1 MKPRHHLYLDDE
13 LTERLE
19 ALAAKP
25 GSSKSAIVADALR
38 AYLARRGARE
48 LDDMLKVRLDKL
60 SAHLGRIERDL
71 QIVMESLGLFIR
83 FQLMVTAPLPEADQ
97 AAARALAQDRF
108 QAFID
113 QVGRRIAGSR
123 SLSRDILDRTTSAGD
138 VAMSHGYGHPE
149 SRGRRRAM
157 LRTAM
162 GPEIAAA
169 LADPAVIEVMVNP
182 DGALRLDRLGEG
194 RTDTGARLG
203 AAEVERII
211 RLVAS
216 HVRLE
221 VHAKNPV
228 VSAELPETGERFEGI
243 LPPVATAPCFSIR
256 KPAVKVYTLE
266 DYVADR
272 ILSPLQAET
281 LKRAVT
287 EQRNLLIAGGTS
299 SGKTTLAN
307 ALLAEIARL
316 DERVILIEDTRE
328 LQCAAPDCV
337 ALRTKAGVVTWP
349 ISCAR
354 PSGSGRTGSSSA
366 RSAAPRPST
375 CSRPGTRAIPA
386 VSPRSMPTRRARL
399 SIDSSSSSR
408 RRSSPSRAG

>member
-1 MKPRHHLYLDDE
+1 
-13 LTERLE
+13 
-19 ALAAKP
+19 
-25 GSSKSAIVADALR
+25 
-38 AYLARRGARE
+38 
-48 LDDMLKVRLDKL
+48 
-60 SAHLGRIERDL
+60 
-71 QIVMESLGLFIR
+71 
-83 FQLMVTAPLPEADQ
+83 
-97 AAARALAQDRF
+97 
-108 QAFID
+108 
-113 QVGRRIAGSR
+113 
-123 SLSRDILDRTTSAGD
+123 
-138 VAMSHGYGHPE
+138 MSHGYGHPE

-169 LADPAVIEVMVNP
+169 LADPAVTEVMVNP

-194 RTDTGARLG
+194 RSDTGARLG

-281 LKRAVT
+281 LKRAVV

-337 ALRTKAGVVTWP
+337 ALRTKAGVVTLADLVR
-349 ISCAR
+349 STLRLR
-354 PSGSGRTGSSSA
+354 PDRIIVGEVRGAEALDMLKAWNTGHPGGLTTVHANSA
-366 RSAAPRPST
+366 RAALYRLEQLVQETVVTVPR
-375 CSRPGTRAIPA
+375 RLIAEAIDLVVFIRGRGTGRRVETIAEVAGLDANGDYA
-386 VSPRSMPTRRARL
+386 VTEVAPNKLQAL
-399 SIDSSSSSR
+399 
-408 RRSSPSRAG
+408 